1 MHSLRRFAQLRA
13 HRANVR
19 QPAGD
24 IAFDRPVPRAVS
36 RHLSET
42 VDRRGQDKAA
52 EVVDM
57 LANEV
62 HPAGRAP
69 MPTRP

>member
-24 IAFDRPVPRAVS
+24 IAFDRPLRRGVPG
-36 RHLSET
+36 HLSET
-42 VDRRGQDKAA
+42 VDRRGQDEAA
-52 EVVDM
+52 QVVDM